1 MKFRLLAGLVFLVI
15 VLIYAFFVSPNLNLD
30 NQLVNL
36 VSIIILFV
44 IGSILGIVGR
54 KLDKD

>member
-15 VLIYAFFVSPNLNLD
+15 VLIYAFFVYPNLNLD
-30 NQLVNL
+30 NQLVDL